1 MANNVPKRVDA
12 EQEDSQAADAMRKNK
27 PERKEKKEFS
37 KYSGTSRGPRRPI
50 DKTRHRSGGE
60 RLKHYEQ
67 RRPDKKRPASCDRP
81 ESVEKED
88 KEKESAREPDKQGID
103 FALWAE
109 AKPDGNRTELESE
122 RKTSVVDKPGEDLRR
137 DPGTTRGRN
146 PGKDSRK
153 DPGKDAG
160 KDTAKNPGVN
170 PGKAPGKNPGKDSK
184 KDPGKDAGKD
194 PAKNPGVDP
203 GKAPGKNPGK
213 DAGKDPANNPEED
226 PGKDPRKDQGED
238 PGKES
243 GKVAGKNE
251 IGVTGRGNNLKSSQN
266 PYGERS
272 RSARRGRGRSGRG
285 KPSTGS
291 ANESRD
297 GVRNMDKSSVSSG
310 EVVKRSEVTGPL
322 EINKPPCE
330 KNGRLQAQ
338 NNSRQEISAKEEG
351 RSIKKDKVFKPP
363 PGFENFQAD
372 KAGRGQTANSHRPP
386 PGFKQHSTRPRPPPG
401 LGNLA
406 EGPGH
411 NTSQSVTS

>member
-1 MANNVPKRVDA
+1 MNHVANNVPKPVDA
-12 EQEDSQAADAMRKNK
+12 EQEASQADDVVRKDK
-27 PERKEKKEFS
+27 PERKEKREFS
-37 KYSGTSRGPRRPI
+37 KYSGTPRGPRRPI
-50 DKTRHRSGGE
+50 DKTRHPSGGE

-67 RRPDKKRPASCDRP
+67 RRTDKKRPTACDRP

-88 KEKESAREPDKQGID
+88 KEKESAKEPDKQGSD

-109 AKPDGNRTELESE
+109 TKPEGNRTELESE
-122 RKTSVVDKPGEDLRR
+122 RKTSVVDIPGKDVRR
-137 DPGTTRGRN
+137 DPGKTPGTE

-153 DPGKDAG
+153 DPRKG
-160 KDTAKNPGVN
+160 
-170 PGKAPGKNPGKDSK
+170 
-184 KDPGKDAGKD
+184 AGKD
-194 PAKNPGVDP
+194 PAKNPGV
-203 GKAPGKNPGK
+203 GLRKAPGNNPGK
-213 DAGKDPANNPEED
+213 DTGKDPAKNPGVGPRKAPGNNPGKDTGKDPAKNPEKD

-243 GKVAGKNE
+243 GKDAAKNE
-251 IGVTGRGNNLKSSQN
+251 IGVTGRGNNIKSSQN
-266 PYGERS
+266 TYGERTK
-272 RSARRGRGRSGRG
+272 SARRGRGRSRRG
-285 KPSTGS
+285 KPSAGS

-297 GVRNMDKSSVSSG
+297 GVRNMNKSSIFSG

-372 KAGRGQTANSHRPP
+372 EVGLGQTTKNHRPP
-386 PGFKQHSTRPRPPPG
+386 PGFKQQSTRRRPPPG

>member
-1 MANNVPKRVDA
+1 MANNVPKGVDS
-12 EQEDSQAADAMRKNK
+12 EQKASQADDVMRKDK
-27 PERKEKKEFS
+27 PERKGKKEFS
-37 KYSGTSRGPRRPI
+37 KYSGNSRGPRRPI
-50 DKTRHRSGGE
+50 EKTRHRSGGE

-67 RRPDKKRPASCDRP
+67 RRTDKKRSTSCDRP

-137 DPGTTRGRN
+137 DPGKTGGRN

-153 DPGKDAG
+153 DPGKD
-160 KDTAKNPGVN
+160 T
-170 PGKAPGKNPGKDSK
+170 
-184 KDPGKDAGKD
+184 GKD

-203 GKAPGKNPGK
+203 RKAPGKNPGK

-251 IGVTGRGNNLKSSQN
+251 IGVTGRGNNIKSSQN

-285 KPSTGS
+285 KPSAGS
-291 ANESRD
+291 GNESRD

-322 EINKPPCE
+322 EINKPPCGGE

-372 KAGRGQTANSHRPP
+372 KVGRGQTANNHRPP